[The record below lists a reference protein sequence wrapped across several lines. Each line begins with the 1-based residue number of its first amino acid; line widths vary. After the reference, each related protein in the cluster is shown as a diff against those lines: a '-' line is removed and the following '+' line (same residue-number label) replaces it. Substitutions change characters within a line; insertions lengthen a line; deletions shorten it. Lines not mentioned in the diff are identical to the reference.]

1 MSKPTGYGAMNGK
14 SKNVNTVREAF
25 ESINFERFSY
35 EKIGICINL
44 MSIRIEDKEKI
55 ENFLNIFGDKKIKS
69 WRIVHN
75 NTDNNFADFVFD
87 FE

>member
-1 MSKPTGYGAMNGK
+1 MGKPTGYGAMNGK
-14 SKNVNTVREAF
+14 SKNVNTVRKAF

-35 EKIGICINL
+35 GEIGICINL

-75 NTDNNFADFVFD
+75 NTDNNFADLVFD